1 MNDQNT
7 PENLERVGKSAY
19 QNKQYQTAAENFQ
32 LAAGGYATSG
42 EKLLAAEMQN
52 NASVAY
58 LQAGNPEEAF
68 EVVIGTET
76 IFREAGDTRRQA
88 LALGNI
94 AAALE
99 ALGRIEEAIAA
110 YEESSEL
117 LKSIGEKEMRASVM
131 QSLSA
136 LQLRSGKQLEAL
148 ATMQAGIDGI
158 EHPSL
163 KERMLKKLLQVPFKL
178 MNRS

>member
-1 MNDQNT
+1 MSDIDA
-7 PENLERVGKSAY
+7 PKKLEQDGKSAY
-19 QNKQYQTAAENFQ
+19 QKQDYQSAAEKFRS
-32 LAAGGYATSG
+32 AAQGFSNAG
-42 EKLLAAEMQN
+42 EHLLAAEMQN

-58 LQAGNPEEAF
+58 LQAGSPKAAL
-68 EVVIGTET
+68 EVVNGTVA
-76 IFREAGDTRRQA
+76 IFLEAGDTRRQA
-88 LALGNI
+88 LALGNR

-99 ALGRIEEAIAA
+99 ALGRIEEAIKA

-117 LKSIGEKEMRASVM
+117 LKLTGEKEMRASVM

-158 EHPSL
+158 KHPNL
-163 KERMLKKLLQVPFKL
+163 KQRMLKKLLQMPFKL
-178 MNRS
+178 MSRS